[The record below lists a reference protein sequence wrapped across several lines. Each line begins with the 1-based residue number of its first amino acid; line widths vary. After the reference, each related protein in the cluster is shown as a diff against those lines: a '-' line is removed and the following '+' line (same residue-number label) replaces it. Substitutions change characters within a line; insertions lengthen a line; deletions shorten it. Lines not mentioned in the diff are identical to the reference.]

1 MQGSNGFPG
10 FPGANGEK
18 GTRVSREANYP
29 VLFICELIPPHF
41 SRFLTCLL
49 SASATACTAEE
60 TRSLTVNE
68 QKSTTK
74 VTVLIHSLVNSQLRL
89 AKK

>member
-18 GTRVSREANYP
+18 GTRVSRKANYS
-29 VLFICELIPPHF
+29 VLFLCELTRPHF

-49 SASATACTAEE
+49 SATATACTVEE
-60 TRSLTVNE
+60 THSLTVNE
-68 QKSTTK
+68 QKNKTK
-74 VTVLIHSLVNSQLRL
+74 VTMYLLVNSQLRL